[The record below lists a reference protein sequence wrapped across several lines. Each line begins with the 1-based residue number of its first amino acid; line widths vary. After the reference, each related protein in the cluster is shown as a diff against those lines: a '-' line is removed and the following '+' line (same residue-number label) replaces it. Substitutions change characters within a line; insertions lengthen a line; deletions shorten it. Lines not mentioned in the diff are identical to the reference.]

1 MNVLGIIFD
10 SKLQW
15 GPQESSTLSKAKRAV
30 NAIRLIK
37 NYFPT
42 NELLQLITSNFY
54 SVLYYN
60 SEVWHFKQKDYTM

>member
-15 GPQESSTLSKAKRAV
+15 GPQITSTLTKANKALY
-30 NAIRLIK
+30 AISLIK
-37 NYFPT
+37 SQFST
-42 NELLQLITSNFY
+42 DELLKLITSNFY

-60 SEVWHFKQKDYTM
+60 SEVWKIPTLIQN